1 MLGIDLLEPYSF
13 EFFRHGIIV
22 ATIAGALCGLLGV
35 FVILR
40 GMSYIGHGLSHAVFG
55 GAAASAVIG
64 VNFFIG
70 AGIWGVVSGVLIA
83 RVARR
88 RVLGAD
94 AAIGVVTTASFA
106 LGLALMNRYGQAS
119 KSIEAVLFGSVLG
132 VRFTDIVAVA
142 AVALLSLAIIVVWYR
157 RLLFSTFDRDVAQ
170 VSGVNVGLV
179 EAVLLALLS
188 LTILVTMRA
197 DGTQA
202 IPDHIGEVEAL
213 VGAYLSTQRQQHVH
227 VWTDDLARIRES
239 TRCGSRETGDHR
251 AKRCSGEFA
260 VRSLQGVRRPTGD
273 RVFEFQHRARR
284 SVGVAVGEG
293 RVKVSGQTLGR
304 LTQVR
309 VSHLLNDWRRR
320 GSGSRCRCRRLGIAQ
335 AVEGKRLP
343 GGNLRR
349 TVSQTER
356 HDPLADHAR
365 RIGIDVDHDAGV
377 FIDSKHVRR
386 IVELAFEHRQ

>member
-1 MLGIDLLEPYSF
+1 MIALDLLEPYGF
-13 EFFRHGIIV
+13 EFFRHGIVV

-35 FVILR
+35 FVVLR

-70 AGIWGVVSGVLIA
+70 AGIWGVISGVLIA

-132 VRFTDIVAVA
+132 VRPSDIVAVTLI
-142 AVALLSLAIIVVWYR
+142 ALLSLAIIVVWYR

-188 LTILVTMRA
+188 LTILVTMRVI
-197 DGTQA
+197 GTLLISA
-202 IPDHIGEVEAL
+202 LLVIPAAAARMTTNSFTRLLWLSPLIGAVTCFVGMNASYHLDTSASATIILIDAL
-213 VGAYLSTQRQQHVH
+213 VFVVVYAVAGFKN
-227 VWTDDLARIRES
+227 
-239 TRCGSRETGDHR
+239 R
-251 AKRCSGEFA
+251 AKMA
-260 VRSLQGVRRPTGD
+260 SLG
-273 RVFEFQHRARR
+273 
-284 SVGVAVGEG
+284 
-293 RVKVSGQTLGR
+293 
-304 LTQVR
+304 
-309 VSHLLNDWRRR
+309 HL
-320 GSGSRCRCRRLGIAQ
+320 
-335 AVEGKRLP
+335 
-343 GGNLRR
+343 
-349 TVSQTER
+349 
-356 HDPLADHAR
+356 
-365 RIGIDVDHDAGV
+365 
-377 FIDSKHVRR
+377 
-386 IVELAFEHRQ
+386 